1 MILKIC
7 LIIMI
12 FVVIVGLLLSPT
24 QFGVFDK
31 AVLSE
36 NDRNRE
42 TVYQQML
49 ADRTSKELRSR
60 VRGEYKA
67 DVGDVYQNKRTQLD
81 YNIQNSRKSGEVII
95 KDRELQGLNPDGT
108 VSDKPYESDTKKRST
123 AISKWAKENILR

>member
-67 DVGDVYQNKRTQLD
+67 DFGDDYQNKRTQLD
-81 YNIQNSRKSGEVII
+81 YNIKNSRKNGEACMV
-95 KDRELQGLNPDGT
+95 
-108 VSDKPYESDTKKRST
+108 
-123 AISKWAKENILR
+123 A